1 MVRGK
6 FMMVRQRRASN
17 VRRLTI
23 MSQLHDGCSKAD
35 SKEDSSGVSVQ

>member
-6 FMMVRQRRASN
+6 CKVVRQRRASN

-23 MSQLHDGCSKAD
+23 MFRLHDGCSRAD